1 MEYIKKEFNI
11 KDLEML
17 SGIKAH
23 TIRIWEKRY
32 GVLAPDRT
40 ETNIR
45 VYDTNT
51 LQKLLN
57 IAFLNRS
64 GYKISRIA
72 KLEPQG
78 IRKLVQSISAVNN
91 DEEWTQ
97 EAFKMATLNFDE
109 ALFLKT
115 YDRLAAKNSF
125 SNIFKNA
132 FIPFLA
138 EIGLLWQTS
147 TINPAQEHF
156 ISHLIRQKLL
166 SNIEKQQAHVVHKEK
181 VFILFLPE
189 NEIHD
194 LGLLFAQ
201 YELMNKG
208 YKTIYLGHSLPLD
221 DLCYFEKSLPSE
233 QLNFVS
239 HLTVKPENLKE
250 YLNEFEQKVSKHIDC
265 NYYLLGHKAKDLIQ
279 FKLPENIKYFD
290 SNDALIHHIQ

>member
-1 MEYIKKEFNI
+1 MTYIQQEFNI

-23 TIRIWEKRY
+23 TIRVWEKRY

-45 VYDTNT
+45 VYDTST

-72 KLEPQG
+72 KLKPHE

-115 YDRLAAKNSF
+115 YDRLAAKHSF
-125 SNIFKNA
+125 SNIFKSA

-138 EIGLLWQTS
+138 EIGVLWQTH

-166 SNIEKQQAHVVHKEK
+166 SNIEKQQAKVVHKNK

-194 LGLLFAQ
+194 LGLLFTQ
-201 YELMNKG
+201 YELIKNG
-208 YKTIYLGHSLPLD
+208 YKTIYLGHSLPID
-221 DLCYFEKSLPSE
+221 NLCYFEKNIQSE
-233 QLNFVS
+233 QINFVS
-239 HLTVKPENLKE
+239 HLTVKPENLKD
-250 YLNEFEQKVSKHIDC
+250 YLNEFEQKVIKRIDC
-265 NYYLLGHKAKDLIQ
+265 NYLLLGHKAKDLIQ
-279 FKLPENIKYFD
+279 LELPKNFQYFD
-290 SNDALIHHIQ
+290 SIDVLIDNI

>member
-1 MEYIKKEFNI
+1 MKYIQQEFNI

-32 GVLAPDRT
+32 GVLSPDRT

-45 VYDTNT
+45 IYDTET

-72 KLEPQG
+72 KLNPQE
-78 IRKLVQSISAVNN
+78 IRTLVKAISTVNN
-91 DEEWTQ
+91 AEEWTR
-97 EAFKMATLNFDE
+97 EAFKMATINFNE
-109 ALFLKT
+109 TLFLKT
-115 YDRLAAKNSF
+115 YDRLAAEHSF
-125 SNIFKNA
+125 SDIFKNA
-132 FIPFLA
+132 IIPFLA
-138 EIGLLWQTS
+138 EIGVLWQTH

-156 ISHLIRQKLL
+156 ISHLIRLKLL
-166 SNIEKQQAHVVHKEK
+166 SNIEKQQAKVVHKNK

-201 YELMNKG
+201 YELMKNG
-208 YKTIYLGHSLPLD
+208 YKTIYLGHSLPVD
-221 DLCYFEKSLPSE
+221 DLCYFEKNLPAE
-233 QLNFVS
+233 KINFVS
-239 HLTVKPENLKE
+239 HLTVKPENLKD
-250 YLNEFEQKVSKHIDC
+250 YLQEFEQKVLKRIDC
-265 NYYLLGHKAKDLIQ
+265 NYLLLGNKAKDLAQ
-279 FKLPENIKYFD
+279 FKLPENIQYFD
-290 SNDALIHHIQ
+290 SINALIYNS